1 MKPENC
7 DPPQDR
13 VMPPISE
20 FELQYFIQTRREID
34 TEKQERNKLLNYA
47 VLATS
52 AFSLALA
59 QIEKST
65 QFLMS
70 QWAFCLYIPLLFLIS
85 GLVAARRMK
94 LRQISDRWLTLY
106 DILRVRNVARDWI
119 PLEDT
124 VIKGLKGKRYLYED
138 LWLHMGLSLIVYG
151 LIVSVVVRLFQTQPA
166 WKWVIFGAIIILFH
180 FLTTLLWLLTPIK
193 LRESDNNVRR
203 HNA

>member
-70 QWAFCLYIPLLFLIS
+70 PWAFCLYIPLLFLIS

-119 PLEDT
+119 SLEDT

-151 LIVSVVVRLFQTQPA
+151 LIVSVVVRLFQTQAA